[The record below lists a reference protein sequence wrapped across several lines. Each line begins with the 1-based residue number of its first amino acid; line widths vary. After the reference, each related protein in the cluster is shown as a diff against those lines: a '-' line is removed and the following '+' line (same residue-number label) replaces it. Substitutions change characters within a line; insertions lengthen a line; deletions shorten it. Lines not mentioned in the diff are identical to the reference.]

1 MAKSKLERNDKKS
14 TTWYDQ
20 MRHIY
25 SEYDAIEILTVP
37 SIKTTLIPSTIKIIK
52 HANLKY

>member
-1 MAKSKLERNDKKS
+1 MIKNPPLDM
-14 TTWYDQ
+14 YQ

-25 SEYDAIEILTVP
+25 SEYDAIEILTAP
-37 SIKTTLIPSTIKIIK
+37 SIKTTLIPLTIKIIK